1 MTKKLYSTVI
11 VLLLLA
17 LTVSGATAS
26 TKFTDVG
33 NYWATDAIYWAVN
46 KKVVE
51 GYPDGTFKPSQSVR
65 ECEFAAILA
74 RYVDNTDK
82 EALKKQQ
89 AGKHWSQSIYDE
101 LGKWN
106 LPLGGYDDELAK
118 ESVVKRGDLARII
131 AAKNGFNLTERQA
144 IFYMYENDL
153 SSGMEPNKLTYKS
166 YGVGMPLQR
175 DQITQ
180 FMKLLSEKGVTTF
193 MGKPSVKGNAGATGM
208 VGIVDVPPETIEI
221 TDEMFDELAKEKG
234 IQNPERDPGKYP
246 YANEVAKKYD
256 LKVDDSGSNGF
267 ALKEKD
273 TNYTQVFLTMH
284 DNNRSFTVNVYDYD
298 NNKQLAFDL
307 IESTGKVDINEVK
320 EAIEKQLNSNG
331 EPQYWEITGGL
342 VEFEGPTGDVPAV
355 IRIYLFEDG
364 DNQYPVSR

>member
-11 VLLLLA
+11 VLLLLV
-17 LTVSGATAS
+17 LTISGGATAS

-33 NYWATDAIYWAVN
+33 NYWATNAIYWAVN

-51 GYPDGTFKPSQSVR
+51 GYPDGTFKPSQSVK

-101 LGKWN
+101 LSKWG
-106 LPLGGYDDELAK
+106 LPFFGYNDTIFK
-118 ESVVKRGDLARII
+118 ESAVKRGDVARII

-234 IQNPERDPGKYP
+234 IQNPEKEPGQFD
-246 YANEVAKKYD
+246 YADKIAQKYD
-256 LKVDDSGSNGF
+256 LNIDNSCDDGF
-267 ALKEKD
+267 SLRDKA
-273 TNYTQVFLTMH
+273 TNYTLVDLTMH
-284 DNNRSFTVNVYDYD
+284 ENNRSFDVTIYDYD
-298 NNKQLAFDL
+298 KNKQLGLDL
-307 IESTGKVDINEVK
+307 IEATGKVKIPELEK
-320 EAIEKQLNSNG
+320 AIENHFNHMGSPK
-331 EPQYWEITGGL
+331 YWPITGGQVMIYGP
-342 VEFEGPTGDVPAV
+342 VENIPAS
-355 IRIYLFEDG
+355 IYVYLYEDG
-364 DNQYPVSR
+364 DNQ